1 MRNNKSARENV
12 DFVKNEI
19 TKLLEKGCI
28 SEVAEAPFV
37 VNPLT
42 VAYSRSNKPRL
53 VLDCRHINTCIHQFK
68 FKFEDGSVA
77 RELFAK
83 GDHLFKYDLK
93 EAYHHIEILEEHRKL
108 LGFSWN
114 FEINKKYFVFNVLP
128 FDLASAGHI
137 FTKGLKEAVKYWRN
151 QGLKIIMY
159 LDDGLGGANDFFFGR
174 KVKLIYQNKPI

>member
-1 MRNNKSARENV
+1 
-12 DFVKNEI
+12 
-19 TKLLEKGCI
+19 
-28 SEVAEAPFV
+28 
-37 VNPLT
+37 
-42 VAYSRSNKPRL
+42 
-53 VLDCRHINTCIHQFK
+53 
-68 FKFEDGSVA
+68 
-77 RELFAK
+77 LFAK
-83 GDHLFKYDLK
+83 GDHLFRYDLK
-93 EAYHHIEILEEHRKL
+93 GAYHHIEILEEHRKL

-159 LDDGLGGANDFFFGR
+159 LDDGLGGANDFFSGR